1 MTRLKQLVPALLLGC
16 LLPCIGQA
24 YQINLAS
31 MTCEQYEKT
40 IMNPPAASVEAGTP
54 DAVDVIMWLFGFA
67 VAKSGAHVMYGD
79 ALQQF
84 GNGLDSECKIHPAN
98 TLLDSI
104 GAVKLADVNPM
115 DLTTLECTTFE
126 VRNADMA
133 QSDPQS
139 ANTIMMW
146 LFGFSVGKAGG
157 HVLDPGGLRTFA
169 AALSNQCTLHPAA
182 SLFDALTMVKQPR
195 PRK

>member
-1 MTRLKQLVPALLLGC
+1 MTRMKHLIPAALLAC
-16 LLPCIGQA
+16 LLPCMGHA
-24 YQINLAS
+24 YEINLAS
-31 MTCEQYEKT
+31 MTCDQYEKN
-40 IMNPPAASVEAGTP
+40 IMNPSVPSAEAGSA

-84 GNGLDSECKIHPAN
+84 GSGLDSECKIHPQN

-146 LFGFSVGKAGG
+146 LFGFSVAKNGG
-157 HVLDPGGLRTFA
+157 HVLESKDLPSFSA
-169 AALSNQCTLHPAA
+169 AIAKRCTDHSAS
-182 SLFDALTMVKQPR
+182 SLFDVLTAVKLKTNR
-195 PRK
+195 

>member
-1 MTRLKQLVPALLLGC
+1 MKRLVPALLLAC
-16 LLPCIGQA
+16 LLPCVGKA

-31 MTCEQYEKT
+31 MTCDQYEKK
-40 IMNPPAASVEAGTP
+40 IMNPPAASVEAGSP

-84 GNGLDSECKIHPAN
+84 GNGLDSECKIHPEN

-115 DLTTLECTTFE
+115 DLATLECTTFQ
-126 VRNADMA
+126 VRNTDMA

-146 LFGFSVGKAGG
+146 LFGFSVAKNGG
-157 HVLDPGGLRTFA
+157 HVLESKELPNFSA
-169 AALSNQCTLHPAA
+169 AIAKRCTEHPDS
-182 SLFDALTMVKQPR
+182 SLFDVLMAVKLKTLR
-195 PRK
+195 

>member
-1 MTRLKQLVPALLLGC
+1 MTRLKQLAPALLLAC
-16 LLPCIGQA
+16 LLPCIGEA

-40 IMNPPAASVEAGTP
+40 IMNPPAASVEAGTA

-84 GNGLDSECKIHPAN
+84 GNGLDSECKIHPTN

-126 VRNADMA
+126 VRNGDMA

-146 LFGFSVGKAGG
+146 LFGFSVAKNGG
-157 HVLDPGGLRTFA
+157 HVLESKDLPSFTA
-169 AALSNQCTLHPAA
+169 AIAKRCTDHPDS
-182 SLFDALTMVKQPR
+182 SLFDVLTAVKLKTLR
-195 PRK
+195 